1 MCASPD
7 GWISPSDAGG
17 LSTYGARTVPN
28 SWLRNL
34 RDAGDILKRARSSA
48 ELAKGLMPNQ
58 WLSRRVLN
66 EGQAPSAQL
75 APNAAAEALRRLRN
89 QLKVEAVD
97 AAGKVDYRK
106 LKQSETFA
114 AMQSTSR
121 LLSAIDLGE
130 LGDDDS
136 RTAFWINIYNV
147 LAIHGV
153 LALDIRES
161 VMEVPSFF
169 GTVAYEIGGFVLTL
183 DEIENGVLRRNAPHP
198 ATGSRLFGAEDP
210 RLALCPSKVDPRIHA
225 ALVCAST
232 SCPPVAFYDAA
243 KLDAQLDLATLGY
256 VAADVQVDETKRIVR
271 LPITFRY
278 YQSDFGGPDGIKT
291 FLLRHSKD
299 EQRESLQRAF
309 ERDFQFDYHRYD
321 WSLNSIV

>member
-1 MCASPD
+1 MAS
-7 GWISPSDAGG
+7 
-17 LSTYGARTVPN
+17 

-34 RDAGDILKRARSSA
+34 RDAGDILKRARNPA

-66 EGQAPSAQL
+66 AGQAPSAQI
-75 APNAAAEALRRLRN
+75 APNAAAEALRTLRN

-106 LKQSETFA
+106 LKRSETFA

-121 LLSAIDLGE
+121 FLSAIDLGE
-130 LGDDDS
+130 LDGDDS

-161 VMEVPSFF
+161 VMEIPSFF

-198 ATGSRLFGAEDP
+198 ATGAHPFRAEDP
-210 RLALCPSKVDPRIHA
+210 RIALCPSKVDPRIHA

-243 KLDAQLDLATLGY
+243 KLDMQLNLAASGY
-256 VAADVQVDETKRIVR
+256 VAADVHVDETKRVVR

-278 YQSDFGGPDGIKT
+278 YQSDFGGPGGIKT
-291 FLLRHSKD
+291 FLLRHSKA
-299 EQRESLQRAF
+299 EQRESLREAF
-309 ERDFQFDYHRYD
+309 ERDFQVDYHRYD
-321 WSLNSIV
+321 WSLNSIA

>member
-1 MCASPD
+1 M
-7 GWISPSDAGG
+7 PS
-17 LSTYGARTVPN
+17 

-34 RDAGDILKRARSSA
+34 RDAGDILKRARNPA
-48 ELAKGLMPNQ
+48 ELARGLMPKR

-66 EGQAPSAQL
+66 AGQAPAGKVDASKL
-75 APNAAAEALRRLRN
+75 AEALRALRN
-89 QLKVEAVD
+89 ELKVDAVD
-97 AAGKVDYRK
+97 DAGKVDYPK

-114 AMQSTSR
+114 RMQATS
-121 LLSAIDLGE
+121 LLLRAIDLGE
-130 LGDDDS
+130 LGDDDA

-153 LALDIRES
+153 LALEIRES

-169 GTVAYEIGGFVLTL
+169 GTVAYDIGGFVLTL

-198 ATGSRLFGAEDP
+198 ATGASPFSPDDP
-210 RLALCPSKVDPRIHA
+210 RLSLCPSRVDPRIHA

-243 KLDAQLDLATLGY
+243 KLDMQLELAASGY
-256 VAADVQVDETKRIVR
+256 IAADVEVDDSKRVVR

-278 YQSDFGGPDGIKT
+278 YQSDFGGYDGIRA
-291 FLLRHSKD
+291 FLLRHSTA
-299 EQRESLQRAF
+299 EQRDSLRVAF
-309 ERDFQFDYHRYD
+309 KAGFGFDYHRYD

>member
-1 MCASPD
+1 M
-7 GWISPSDAGG
+7 PS
-17 LSTYGARTVPN
+17 

-34 RDAGDILKRARSSA
+34 RDAGDILKRARDPG
-48 ELAKGLMPNQ
+48 ELVKGLLPKQ
-58 WLSRRVLN
+58 WLPRRVLN
-66 EGQAPSAQL
+66 AGEAPAQKVDPSKL
-75 APNAAAEALRRLRN
+75 AEALRALRN
-89 QLKVEAVD
+89 ELKVDAVD
-97 AAGKVDYRK
+97 ETGKVDYAK
-106 LKQSETFA
+106 LRHSEAFA
-114 AMQSTSR
+114 RMQSTSM
-121 LLSAIDLGE
+121 LLRAIDLGE
-130 LGDDDS
+130 LRDDDA

-153 LALDIRES
+153 LALEIRES

-198 ATGSRLFGAEDP
+198 ATGASLFSPDDP
-210 RLALCPSKVDPRIHA
+210 RLVLCPSKVDPRIHA

-243 KLDAQLDLATLGY
+243 KLDTQLELAASGY
-256 VAADVQVDETKRIVR
+256 VAADVEIDDTKQVVR

-278 YQSDFGGPDGIKT
+278 YQSDFGGPDGIRA
-291 FLLRHSKD
+291 FLLRHSRAV
-299 EQRESLQRAF
+299 QRESLRSAF
-309 ERDFQFDYHRYD
+309 DAEYGFDYHRYD